1 MEEMQK
7 TKGKQT
13 EEDDEEYKEDLEEE
27 EEEDD
32 EEDDIDDSLGKSSEG
47 NITRAKESTTNK
59 TKKRGRVSQ
68 KNQPPEVNEQSQ
80 PQGTQRKPRGKTSE
94 AWKYFVCF
102 IGPDGK
108 QKGRCKWCSA
118 VIRACSSNNGTS
130 GLKKHITRCKL
141 NLENLKNQAQLK
153 LTKFTTIDGGEAVHL
168 GQWKFDGVASRKA
181 IAVMIIL
188 DELPFSFVEKEGF
201 LHFCKV
207 CLPQHFKPPSRRTI
221 TRDILALYCDL
232 RDDLSKFFK
241 DRKMRVSL
249 TTDTWTSQ
257 NKISYM
263 SLTAHFIDDNWNLQR
278 KILCF
283 VPVDSHKGEDLGDML
298 ERCLREWGI
307 DRVYCITVDNASAND
322 VLVSTHCKHIANL
335 VIHDGM
341 KLYNNS
347 VESVRACCK
356 WVRQSTLRVKTFK
369 DAVAFEE
376 IDFKKNVCLDVP
388 HRWNSSYDMLQRAEK
403 YEQAFARLARQEKTF
418 RDELNAPSAPGI
430 PDFEDWE
437 NIRRLTRFL
446 EHFYLFTL
454 KVSGSWYCTINLLL
468 HELCEINTLINKWE
482 SSKEDDLAAVAW
494 NMKEKF
500 AKYWGD
506 PTKMNKNIFFAVVL
520 DPSQKMGYLN
530 CLLGDLYSEPEG
542 KAKEYGCWIE
552 AELRKLFDFYK
563 TEIENQNENC
573 GSNSTNATSGSSG
586 GQGPDQ
592 NNLNHLVG
600 SKQSGGNGLGGVA
613 SLRANKNGNVSSCQ
627 SEPGNKKG
635 MKDTERFRRYLS
647 EAAQEK
653 NEQSE
658 LDIYLKDKLEIMEN
672 DAQFYDVLSFWRLKS
687 GRFPVLAA
695 MARDILAILVSTVAS
710 ESAFST
716 SGRVLDDFRS
726 SLTPKMAQALV
737 CAQYWLRKKRK
748 HVNITLDCEDLDE
761 LEEAEAEYRKKLR
774 SSLLDG

>member
-1 MEEMQK
+1 MEEMKK

-47 NITRAKESTTNK
+47 NITRAKESTTNR

-141 NLENLKNQAQLK
+141 NPENLKKQAQLK
-153 LTKFTTIDGGEAVHL
+153 LTKFTTIDGGKAVHL
-168 GQWKFDGVASRKA
+168 AQWKFDGVASR
-181 IAVMIIL
+181 
-188 DELPFSFVEKEGF
+188 
-201 LHFCKV
+201 
-207 CLPQHFKPPSRRTI
+207 
-221 TRDILALYCDL
+221 
-232 RDDLSKFFK
+232 
-241 DRKMRVSL
+241 
-249 TTDTWTSQ
+249 
-257 NKISYM
+257 
-263 SLTAHFIDDNWNLQR
+263 
-278 KILCF
+278 
-283 VPVDSHKGEDLGDML
+283 
-298 ERCLREWGI
+298 
-307 DRVYCITVDNASAND
+307 
-322 VLVSTHCKHIANL
+322 
-335 VIHDGM
+335 
-341 KLYNNS
+341 
-347 VESVRACCK
+347 
-356 WVRQSTLRVKTFK
+356 K

-376 IDFKKNVCLDVP
+376 IDFKKNVCLDVR
-388 HRWNSSYDMLQRAEK
+388 HRWNSSNDMLQKAEK
-403 YEQAFARLARQEKTF
+403 LSRQEKTF
-418 RDELNAPSAPGI
+418 KDELNAPSAPGI

-446 EHFYLFTL
+446 EHFYLFAL

-500 AKYWGD
+500 AKYRGD
-506 PTKMNKNIFFAVVL
+506 PTKMHKNIFFAVVL

-530 CLLGDLYSEPEG
+530 CLLGELYSESEG

-613 SLRANKNGNVSSCQ
+613 SLRANRNGNVSSCQ

-647 EAAQEK
+647 KAAQEK
-653 NEQSE
+653 NEQSK

-687 GRFPVLAA
+687 GRFPVLAT
-695 MARDILAILVSTVAS
+695 MARDILANLVSTVAS

-737 CAQYWLRKKRK
+737 FTQDWLRKKKRK